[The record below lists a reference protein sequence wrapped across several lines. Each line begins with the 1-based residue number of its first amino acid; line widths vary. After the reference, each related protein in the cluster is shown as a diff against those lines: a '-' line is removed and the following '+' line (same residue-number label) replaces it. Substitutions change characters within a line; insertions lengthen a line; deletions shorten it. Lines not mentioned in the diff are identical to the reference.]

1 MITTYHM
8 MPVQQLIECAAGTDE
23 ASDELV
29 SALAEALEDFCV
41 ELKQANALVE
51 RLEQNLDEAM
61 VRLRDERA
69 EVASLEEQVEFLT
82 EELEAYMRDH
92 SEREQKDLA
101 Q

>member
-1 MITTYHM
+1 
-8 MPVQQLIECAAGTDE
+8 MPFD
-23 ASDELV
+23 
-29 SALAEALEDFCV
+29 
-41 ELKQANALVE
+41 QANDLVE

-61 VRLRDERA
+61 VSLRDERA